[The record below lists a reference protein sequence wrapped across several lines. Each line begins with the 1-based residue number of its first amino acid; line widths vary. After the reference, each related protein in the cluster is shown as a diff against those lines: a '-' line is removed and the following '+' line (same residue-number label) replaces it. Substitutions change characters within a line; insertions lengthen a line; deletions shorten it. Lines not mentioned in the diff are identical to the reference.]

1 MTYAETIDFLF
12 TSLPMFQRIGG
23 AAYKADL
30 ENTLRLDAHFGHP
43 HRKFHTIHVAGT
55 NGKGSVSH
63 ILASV
68 LQSAGY
74 KTGLYTSPHLLDFR
88 ERIKIDGE
96 MIPEQEVIG
105 FVEEHRSLIEEIQP
119 SFFEMTVAMAFDYFA
134 RRQVDVA
141 VIEVG
146 MGGRLDSTNIIT
158 PLVSVIT
165 NISHDHG
172 QFLGDTLEKIAAE
185 KAGII
190 KPGVPV
196 VIGESQPETT
206 PVFTEA
212 AAEKQSPILFADRV
226 YRTESV
232 TALQGGQNIVTKNT
246 KNNQALNYNLD
257 LAGRYQEKNIKTVQ
271 TVLDVLNEQRIL
283 PVGDSA
289 AREGLRSVAEKTGL
303 SGRWQVLGRRPL
315 IVADTGHNEAG
326 LREVADQLAQ
336 TPHEKLYMVFG
347 VVSDKELAKI
357 WHVLPREAYYL
368 FTQAG
373 IERALDASLLGRQ
386 AFEQGFS
393 GEIVRD
399 IPAAVRIA
407 RELAG
412 EDDLIFIG
420 GSTFTVAE
428 ALPIFIGKE

>member
-271 TVLDVLNEQRIL
+271 TVLDVL
-283 PVGDSA
+283 
-289 AREGLRSVAEKTGL
+289 K
-303 SGRWQVLGRRPL
+303 
-315 IVADTGHNEAG
+315 
-326 LREVADQLAQ
+326 
-336 TPHEKLYMVFG
+336 
-347 VVSDKELAKI
+347 
-357 WHVLPREAYYL
+357 
-368 FTQAG
+368 
-373 IERALDASLLGRQ
+373 
-386 AFEQGFS
+386 
-393 GEIVRD
+393 
-399 IPAAVRIA
+399 
-407 RELAG
+407 
-412 EDDLIFIG
+412 
-420 GSTFTVAE
+420 
-428 ALPIFIGKE
+428 